1 MKKNLFI
8 DLFSGLGG
16 ASEAFMRSESWDVV
30 RIENNPELAFVPN
43 TITQSVLDIESMMY
57 NFDVLD
63 HAKNYEKI
71 VVWASPPCREFS
83 LGYNAPGPT
92 AKREGR
98 KFEPDMMLLRGA
110 INFIGYVQPDVWVI
124 ENVKGSVPYFS
135 KEKDHWYD
143 ELGKPD
149 QIIDSIYLW
158 GNFQP
163 LILPKGFKHIKQ
175 DAWSTTPFRANIRA
189 MIPIQVSEALL
200 ESCDQKT
207 LQEWV

>member
-1 MKKNLFI
+1 
-8 DLFSGLGG
+8 
-16 ASEAFMRSESWDVV
+16 
-30 RIENNPELAFVPN
+30 
-43 TITQSVLDIESMMY
+43 
-57 NFDVLD
+57 
-63 HAKNYEKI
+63 
-71 VVWASPPCREFS
+71 
-83 LGYNAPGPT
+83 
-92 AKREGR
+92 
-98 KFEPDMMLLRGA
+98 MLLRAA
-110 INFIGYVQPDVWVI
+110 INFIGYVQPDIWVI

-135 KEKDHWYD
+135 KEKDHWHD
-143 ELGKPD
+143 DLGKPD

-200 ESCDQKT
+200 ESCDQKS